1 MANTGPNTNNSQ
13 FMITFNSLPWLNNK
27 NVVFGQVIDGFNV
40 MKAIENRGTDTG
52 KPTTEVFITNSGQI
66 PL

>member
-1 MANTGPNTNNSQ
+1 
-13 FMITFNSLPWLNNK
+13 MITFNSLPWLNNK